1 MAILLQQDLLFR
13 GLETVELTCPVAEE
27 SAQQL
32 LGDLLLLD
40 IAPFDTFL
48 ESREDLALSAMLPQG
63 SMHRT
68 YVSESIRLREDA
80 GGRAALDL
88 LGADVVGCD
97 VSSMISFEA
106 GRDKTCW
113 RRENRK
119 IGVLTSTVSPQEE
132 LAVAVDDGVQQCFPV
147 LGSLG

>member
-32 LGDLLLLD
+32 LGDLLLFD
-40 IAPFDTFL
+40 IAPFNTLL
-48 ESREDLALSAMLPQG
+48 ESGENLLLSAELSRG
-63 SMHRT
+63 WSSCT
-68 YVSESIRLREDA
+68 YVSESVRLREDA

-97 VSSMISFEA
+97 VSSMISFFEA

-113 RRENRK
+113 RKENRK
-119 IGVLTSTVSPQEE
+119 SWGAYEHCQSPRRT
-132 LAVAVDDGVQQCFPV
+132 CRCC
-147 LGSLG
+147 